1 MTKYSQTLCNN
12 THRALTYKAQEGEI
26 YDWNDL
32 RFFLELSR
40 RGRLISAAQ
49 KLHVDHTTVSR
60 RIAALEDELNARL
73 FDKSPRGYK
82 LTDAGLRLLPYAE
95 QMEAQ
100 SNQLYQEISG
110 KDTRLSGTVRLA
122 APEGLGAHII
132 AHSLKEFREM
142 HPDIE
147 LELMAESRQ
156 TSLSKREAD
165 IAITLARPNAGRV
178 IAWKLCDYRLRLYG
192 AASYLHAHPP
202 ISKIE
207 DLSDHYFISYID
219 DLIQLPELRFLDN
232 VVKSPHVV
240 FRSTNVMAQ
249 YNATLDGIGLSL
261 VHCFMADQDDR
272 LTCLLAND
280 VFIDRE
286 YWLVV
291 HEDLRHVARVDAV
304 CLFLTQLLKDQH
316 NRMIGL

>member
-1 MTKYSQTLCNN
+1 M
-12 THRALTYKAQEGEI
+12 

-40 RGRLISAAQ
+40 RGRLISAAR

-82 LTDAGLRLLPYAE
+82 LTDAGQRLLPYAE
-95 QMEAQ
+95 RMEAH

-110 KDTRLSGTVRLA
+110 KDARLSGTVRLS

-132 AHSLKEFREM
+132 AHNLGLFREM

-147 LELMAESRQ
+147 LELLAESRR

-165 IAITLARPNAGRV
+165 IAITLARPDSGRV

-192 AASYLHAHPP
+192 ADDYLRKHPE
-202 ISKIE
+202 ISKVE
-207 DLSDHYFISYID
+207 DLNHHDFISYID
-219 DLIQLPELRFLDN
+219 DLIQLPELRFLDQ
-232 VVKSPHVV
+232 VIKDPHII

-249 YNATLDGIGLSL
+249 YNAVLDGIGLSII
-261 VHCFMADQDDR
+261 HCFMADQDNR
-272 LTCLLAND
+272 LTPILPRKIY
-280 VFIDRE
+280 IDRE

-304 CLFLTQLLKDQH
+304 CHFLTQLLKDHHDQMVGH
-316 NRMIGL
+316 RT

>member
-1 MTKYSQTLCNN
+1 M
-12 THRALTYKAQEGEI
+12 

-40 RGRLISAAQ
+40 RGRLISAAR

-60 RIAALEDELNARL
+60 RIAALENELNARL

-100 SNQLYQEISG
+100 SNRLYQEISG
-110 KDTRLSGTVRLA
+110 KDARLSGTVRLA
-122 APEGLGAHII
+122 APEALGAHII
-132 AHSLKEFREM
+132 AHNMGLFRQI

-147 LELMAESRQ
+147 LELVAESRR

-165 IAITLARPNAGRV
+165 IAITLARPSTGRV
-178 IAWKLCDYRLRLYG
+178 IAWKLCDYRLKLYG
-192 AASYLHAHPP
+192 AQKYLENHPK
-202 ISKIE
+202 ISNIE
-207 DLSDHYFISYID
+207 GLAGHDFISYID
-219 DLIQLPELRFLDN
+219 DLIQMPELRFLDQ
-232 VVKSPHVV
+232 VIKDPHVV

-249 YNATLDGIGLSL
+249 YNATLDSIGLSL
-261 VHCFMADQDDR
+261 VHCFMADQDPR
-272 LTCLLAND
+272 LIPVLPED
-280 VFIDRE
+280 ISIDRE

-304 CLFLTQLLKDQH
+304 CRFLTQTLKDYH
-316 NRMIGL
+316 NRMIGHI

>member
-1 MTKYSQTLCNN
+1 M
-12 THRALTYKAQEGEI
+12 

-40 RGRLISAAQ
+40 RGRLISAAR

-60 RIAALEDELNARL
+60 RIAALEGGLNARL
-73 FDKSPRGYK
+73 FDKSPRGYQ
-82 LTDAGLRLLPYAE
+82 LTDAGLRLLPFAE

-110 KDTRLSGTVRLA
+110 KDARLSGTVRLA
-122 APEGLGAHII
+122 APEGLSAHII
-132 AHSLKEFREM
+132 AHNMGKFRHQ

-147 LELMAESRQ
+147 LELMAQSRHA
-156 TSLSKREAD
+156 SLSKREAD
-165 IAITLARPNAGRV
+165 IAITLARPDSGRV

-192 AASYLHAHPP
+192 AATYLDKHPAIAHLD
-202 ISKIE
+202 
-207 DLSDHYFISYID
+207 DLSGHDFISYID
-219 DLIQLPELRFLDN
+219 DLIQLPELRFLDQII
-232 VVKSPHVV
+232 KAPHVV

-249 YNATLDGIGLSL
+249 YNAALEGVGLSIL
-261 VHCFMADQDDR
+261 HCFMADQDNR
-272 LTCLLAND
+272 LTPVLPKEIS
-280 VFIDRE
+280 IDRE

-304 CLFLTQLLKDQH
+304 CQFLSRLLKDHH
-316 NRMIGL
+316 NHLMGQ

>member
-1 MTKYSQTLCNN
+1 MF
-12 THRALTYKAQEGEI
+12 
-26 YDWNDL
+26 DWNDL

-40 RGRLISAAQ
+40 RGRLISAAR
-49 KLHVDHTTVSR
+49 KLQVDHTTVSR

-100 SNQLYQEISG
+100 SNKLYQQISG

-132 AHSLKEFREM
+132 AQNLGKFREM

-147 LELMAESRQ
+147 LELMAESRR

-165 IAITLARPNAGRV
+165 IAITLARPDSGRV

-192 AASYLHAHPP
+192 SENYLARHPG
-202 ISKIE
+202 ISGVD
-207 DLSDHYFISYID
+207 DLSHHDFISYID
-219 DLIQLPELRFLDN
+219 DLIQLPELRFLEH
-232 VVKSPHVV
+232 VVKDPHVV

-249 YNATLDGIGLSL
+249 YNAVVDSIGLSI
-261 VHCFMADQDDR
+261 VHCFMADQDSR
-272 LTCLLAND
+272 LIPILPQD
-280 VFIDRE
+280 IYIDRA

-304 CLFLTQLLKDQH
+304 CRFLTRLMKEQH
-316 NRMIGL
+316 DRMMGL

>member
-1 MTKYSQTLCNN
+1 M
-12 THRALTYKAQEGEI
+12 

-40 RGRLISAAQ
+40 RGRLISAAR

-60 RIAALEDELNARL
+60 RISALENELNARL

-82 LTDAGLRLLPYAE
+82 LTDAGMRLLPYAE
-95 QMEAQ
+95 QMETR

-110 KDTRLSGTVRLA
+110 KDARLSGTVRLA
-122 APEGLGAHII
+122 APEGLSAHII
-132 AHSLKEFREM
+132 ARNMGQFRKK

-147 LELMAESRQ
+147 LELMAESRR

-165 IAITLARPNAGRV
+165 IAITLARPDSGRV
-178 IAWKLCDYRLRLYG
+178 IAWKLCNYRLRLY
-192 AASYLHAHPP
+192 AARKYLDNKPV
-202 ISKIE
+202 ISAVE
-207 DLSDHYFISYID
+207 DLNDHDFIGYID
-219 DLIQLPELRFLDN
+219 DLIQLPELRFLEQ
-232 VVKSPHVV
+232 VIKAPHVV

-249 YNATLDGIGLSL
+249 YNAALDGVGLS
-261 VHCFMADQDDR
+261 VIHCFMADQDEK
-272 LTCLLAND
+272 LTAVLPD
-280 VFIDRE
+280 DIHIDRE

-304 CLFLTQLLKDQH
+304 CRFLTQLLKDNH
-316 NRMIGL
+316 NIMMGF

>member
-1 MTKYSQTLCNN
+1 M
-12 THRALTYKAQEGEI
+12 

-40 RGRLISAAQ
+40 RGRLVSAAR

-60 RIAALEDELNARL
+60 RIAALERELNVRL

-82 LTDAGLRLLPYAE
+82 LTDAGMRLLPHAE
-95 QMEAQ
+95 QMETR
-100 SNQLYQEISG
+100 SNHLYQDISG

-122 APEGLGAHII
+122 APEGLGAYII
-132 AHSLKEFREM
+132 SHNIGQFREM

-165 IAITLARPNAGRV
+165 IAITLARPDAGRV

-192 AASYLHAHPP
+192 TREYLDKHAE
-202 ISKIE
+202 ISKID
-207 DLSDHYFISYID
+207 DLNSHDYIGYID
-219 DLIQLPELRFLDN
+219 DLIQLPELRFLDQ
-232 VVKSPHVV
+232 VIKDPHVV
-240 FRSTNVMAQ
+240 FRSTSVMAQ
-249 YNATLDGIGLSL
+249 YNAALDGIGLSL
-261 VHCFMADQDDR
+261 VHCFMADQDKR
-272 LTCLLAND
+272 LTPILPEKIL
-280 VFIDRE
+280 IDRE

-304 CLFLTQLLKDQH
+304 CRFLTRLLKDQH
-316 NRMIGL
+316 NRMTGHI

>member
-1 MTKYSQTLCNN
+1 M
-12 THRALTYKAQEGEI
+12 

-40 RGRLISAAQ
+40 QGRLITTAR

-60 RIAALEDELNARL
+60 RIAALEEQLDARL
-73 FDKSPRGYK
+73 FDKSPSGYK
-82 LTDAGLRLLPYAE
+82 LTDAGLRLLPFAE
-95 QMEAQ
+95 QIETQ
-100 SNQLYQEISG
+100 SNKLYQEISG

-132 AHSLKEFREM
+132 AHNLQQFRVK

-147 LELMAESRQ
+147 LELMAESRR

-165 IAITLARPNAGRV
+165 IAITLARPDSGRV
-178 IAWKLCDYRLRLYG
+178 IAWKLCNYRLRLYG
-192 AASYLHAHPP
+192 SKKYLAQHPA
-202 ISKIE
+202 IKKMD
-207 DLSDHYFISYID
+207 DLGHHNFISYID
-219 DLIQLPELRFLDN
+219 DLIELPGLRFLDQ
-232 VVKSPHVV
+232 VIKDPHVI

-249 YNATLDGIGLSL
+249 YNAVLDGIGLSMI
-261 VHCFMADQDDR
+261 HCFMADQDAR
-272 LTCLLAND
+272 LTPILPD
-280 VFIDRE
+280 DIFIDRE

-304 CLFLTQLLKDQH
+304 CRFLTKLLKESH
-316 NRMIGL
+316 NLMMGYII

>member
-1 MTKYSQTLCNN
+1 M
-12 THRALTYKAQEGEI
+12 

-40 RGRLISAAQ
+40 RGRLTRAAR

-60 RIAALEDELNARL
+60 RIAALENDLNARL

-82 LTDAGLRLLPYAE
+82 LTDAGLRLLPIAE
-95 QMEAQ
+95 QMEAR

-110 KDTRLSGTVRLA
+110 KDARLSGTVRLA
-122 APEGLGAHII
+122 APEGLSAHII
-132 AHSLKEFREM
+132 ARALTEFREI

-147 LELMAESRQ
+147 LELMAESRR

-165 IAITLARPNAGRV
+165 IAITLARPDSGRL

-192 AASYLHAHPP
+192 AKSYLDRHAP
-202 ISKIE
+202 ISSTD
-207 DLSDHYFISYID
+207 DLNSHDFISYID
-219 DLIQLPELRFLDN
+219 DLIQLPELRFLDQII
-232 VVKSPHVV
+232 KAPHVV

-249 YNATLDGIGLSL
+249 YNAALDGIGLSII
-261 VHCFMADQDDR
+261 HCFMADQDSR
-272 LTCLLAND
+272 LIPVLPAKIHIN
-280 VFIDRE
+280 RE

-304 CLFLTQLLKDQH
+304 CRFLTRLLKERQNLMMGH
-316 NRMIGL
+316 I

>member
-1 MTKYSQTLCNN
+1 M
-12 THRALTYKAQEGEI
+12 

-40 RGRLISAAQ
+40 RGRLVSAAR

-60 RIAALEDELNARL
+60 RIAALENELNVRL

-82 LTDAGLRLLPYAE
+82 LTDAGMRLLPHAE
-95 QMEAQ
+95 QMEAR
-100 SNQLYQEISG
+100 SNHLYQDISG
-110 KDTRLSGTVRLA
+110 KDARLSGTVRLA
-122 APEGLGAHII
+122 APEGLSAHII
-132 AHSLKEFREM
+132 AHNMSQFREM

-147 LELMAESRQ
+147 LELMAESRR

-165 IAITLARPNAGRV
+165 IAITLARPDSGRV

-192 AASYLHAHPP
+192 VQEYLENRAA
-202 ISKIE
+202 ISKID
-207 DLSDHYFISYID
+207 DLNDHDFISYID
-219 DLIQLPELRFLDN
+219 DLIQLPELRFLEQ
-232 VVKSPHVV
+232 VIKTPHVV

-249 YNATLDGIGLSL
+249 YNATLDGIGLSII
-261 VHCFMADQDDR
+261 HCFMADLDR
-272 LTCLLAND
+272 RLCPILPEQIY
-280 VFIDRE
+280 IDRE

-304 CLFLTQLLKDQH
+304 CRFLTQLLKDQH
-316 NRMIGL
+316 NRMMGYK

>member
-1 MTKYSQTLCNN
+1 M
-12 THRALTYKAQEGEI
+12 

-40 RGRLISAAQ
+40 RGRLVSAAR

-60 RIAALEDELNARL
+60 RIAALENELNVRL

-82 LTDAGLRLLPYAE
+82 LTDAGLRLLPHAE
-95 QMEAQ
+95 QMEAK
-100 SNQLYQEISG
+100 SNHLYQDISG

-122 APEGLGAHII
+122 APEGLAAHII
-132 AHSLKEFREM
+132 AHHMGEFREM

-147 LELMAESRQ
+147 IELMAESRR

-165 IAITLARPNAGRV
+165 IAVTLARPDAGRV

-192 AASYLHAHPP
+192 AKDYLDNYPE
-202 ISKIE
+202 ITKVE
-207 DLSDHYFISYID
+207 DLNDHDFIGYID
-219 DLIQLPELRFLDN
+219 DLIHLPELRFLDQ
-232 VVKSPHVV
+232 VIKDPHVV
-240 FRSTNVMAQ
+240 FRSTNIMAQ
-249 YNATLDGIGLSL
+249 YNAALSGVGLSII
-261 VHCFMADQDDR
+261 HCFMADQDLR
-272 LTCLLAND
+272 LNPILPKAI
-280 VFIDRE
+280 FIDRE

-304 CLFLTQLLKDQH
+304 CVFLTNLLQGK
-316 NRMIGL
+316 NNIMMGF

>member
-1 MTKYSQTLCNN
+1 M
-12 THRALTYKAQEGEI
+12 

-40 RGRLISAAQ
+40 RGRLVSAAR

-60 RIAALEDELNARL
+60 RIAALETELNVRL

-82 LTDAGLRLLPYAE
+82 LTDAGLRLLPHAE
-95 QMEAQ
+95 QMEAR
-100 SNQLYQEISG
+100 SNRLYQEISG
-110 KDTRLSGTVRLA
+110 KDARLSGTVRLA
-122 APEGLGAHII
+122 APEGLSAHII
-132 AHSLKEFREM
+132 AHNMAQFRAL

-147 LELMAESRQ
+147 LELMAESRR

-165 IAITLARPNAGRV
+165 IAITLARPDAGRV

-192 AASYLHAHPP
+192 SQDYLDRHPD
-202 ISKIE
+202 ISSLE
-207 DLSDHYFISYID
+207 DLTDHDFISYID
-219 DLIQLPELRFLDN
+219 DLIQLPELRFLDQII
-232 VVKSPHVV
+232 KDPHVV
-240 FRSTNVMAQ
+240 FRSTNVLAQ
-249 YNATLDGIGLSL
+249 YNAALDGLGLSV

-272 LTCLLAND
+272 LIPVLPKQI
-280 VFIDRE
+280 FIDRE

-304 CLFLTQLLKDQH
+304 CRFLTQLLKEQH
-316 NRMIGL
+316 NRMAGNI

>member
-1 MTKYSQTLCNN
+1 M
-12 THRALTYKAQEGEI
+12 

-40 RGRLISAAQ
+40 RGRLISAAR

-110 KDTRLSGTVRLA
+110 KDARLSGTVRLA
-122 APEGLGAHII
+122 APEGLSTHII
-132 AHSLKEFREM
+132 AQNMGQFREI

-147 LELMAESRQ
+147 LELMADSRR

-165 IAITLARPNAGRV
+165 IAITLDRPDSGRV

-192 AASYLHAHPP
+192 VKTYLDKHPA
-202 ISKIE
+202 IAKLD
-207 DLSDHYFISYID
+207 DLSDHDFISYID
-219 DLIQLPELRFLDN
+219 DLIQLPKLRFLDQ
-232 VVKSPHVV
+232 VIKTPHVV

-249 YNATLDGIGLSL
+249 YNAALKGIGLSII
-261 VHCFMADQDDR
+261 HCFMADQESR
-272 LTCLLAND
+272 LIPILPSEIY
-280 VFIDRE
+280 IDRE

-291 HEDLRHVARVDAV
+291 HEDLRRVARVDAV
-304 CLFLTQLLKDQH
+304 CKFLTQLLKEQYDNMMGH
-316 NRMIGL
+316 